1 MVFSKPNRER
11 QKLMREQNILKQVGE
26 AGWAGPGRLGERR
39 AGAALG
45 RLARPPP
52 FTNPTSFL
60 RAVFY
65 PYSVSEWEAPRSRV
79 PRAPARTNT
88 ASPVT
93 RGPPHPP
100 PDSAL
105 ATAREPAQTRPSASP
120 TGRSGLRAR
129 AGCCTFCGFGQMH
142 VTRATVS
149 VTQSRFAALRPSP
162 ASWQPHSLPSWEA
175 RSVGTSQAGLSLSKV
190 PAGFLRVCGAREL
203 RTV

>member
-1 MVFSKPNRER
+1 
-11 QKLMREQNILKQVGE
+11 MREQNILKQVGE
-26 AGWAGPGRLGERR
+26 AGRAGPGRAGSVSAGRALPSDASRGRRLSQTRLRSSERFSILT
-39 AGAALG
+39 ALVSGKHRG
-45 RLARPPP
+45 RVCPEPQPGPTQPPP
-52 FTNPTSFL
+52 LPG
-60 RAVFY
+60 
-65 PYSVSEWEAPRSRV
+65 P
-79 PRAPARTNT
+79 
-88 ASPVT
+88 
-93 RGPPHPP
+93 PPHPP

-175 RSVGTSQAGLSLSKV
+175 RSVGTSQAGLSLSEV